1 MSVLSFPDVVVFLFI
16 LIKGTFVE
24 LKCIFIAIIVHLGSK
39 NANNDS
45 NKDCK
50 DLDDDENDQTHQEN
64 KDFKTNEKIVEIYV
78 SVIFE
83 CSIPVIQKFCEKVFF
98 LWYWKGDIITLRVP

>member
-78 SVIFE
+78 SVI
-83 CSIPVIQKFCEKVFF
+83 
-98 LWYWKGDIITLRVP
+98 